1 MMSRLATRRVAGRV
15 AALRARGMSNLAYTE
30 RMDKTGRPV
39 SPAVTIYR
47 FPSIA
52 LSSITVRITG
62 GMLTVGVGGVAAMSL
77 FGSPDAAYSMAQ
89 CIGSSSIAP
98 LAKFAVAFPLTYHF
112 MGGIRHAVWDLTA
125 KGFTNQHM
133 LMSSYAIFGAS
144 TILSLALATYSLPE
158 KKTK

>member
-1 MMSRLATRRVAGRV
+1 MFALAARRAT
-15 AALRARGMSNLAYTE
+15 ALRARAMSNLSYTE

-62 GMLTVGVGGVAAMSL
+62 GLLTVGVSGVAAMSL
-77 FGSPDAAYSMAQ
+77 FGSADSAYALAESV
-89 CIGSSSIAP
+89 GSSPIAP

-133 LMSSYAIFGAS
+133 LISSYAVFGAS
-144 TILSLALATYSLPE
+144 GLLSLVLAVYSLPA
-158 KKTK
+158 KKKE

>member
-15 AALRARGMSNLAYTE
+15 AALRARGMSNLSYTE

-52 LSSITVRITG
+52 LSSITG

-158 KKTK
+158 KKNK